1 MKKLILCGALLCSLP
16 VAVTP
21 GLAQAGHLDPAF
33 GTNGVVENTLLTS
46 FGEAAIAPNGDIVV
60 AGTTGGIATLVR
72 YLPSGVP
79 DPTFGTN
86 GVVSLPPP
94 ASFFLGES
102 FTLAMAIQPNGEIL
116 VTYYAFNNTGT
127 DSESLLIRLT
137 AGGVLDTTFGSG
149 GSVPLSFPTPP
160 SWGASATQ
168 ILAQP
173 DGKILV
179 TGNIVPPF
187 SKHSSPAPL
196 TLLARYLSNGA
207 LDTAFGT
214 GGVSEVV
221 TSVDLPTSL
230 ALLPGDG
237 ILALDGTGAIGVDQF
252 TSTGALLA
260 TPTGGTI
267 TEVSNTGLT
276 AFQQNGEF
284 LIAGTVAGPDGK
296 TNVDAV
302 VERFELNGSADTSF
316 QSPAIRL
323 VPDAVGT
330 KNIPAAVTVDSLGR
344 VIVGAEVESANFGSG
359 VARLNANGSLDST
372 FGTDGAGTLVPGFV
386 VFTVLVQPNNQIVM
400 VGSSGNLARYLAK

>member
-1 MKKLILCGALLCSLP
+1 MKKLILSGALLCSLP

-21 GLAQAGHLDPAF
+21 GFAQAGHLDPAF

-46 FGEAAIAPNGDIVV
+46 FSEAAIAPDGDIVV

-72 YLPSGVP
+72 YLPSGAL
-79 DPTFGTN
+79 DPTFGTD

-102 FTLAMAIQPNGEIL
+102 FTLAMAIQSNGEIL
-116 VTYYAFNNTGT
+116 ATYYAFNNTST

-137 AGGVLDTTFGSG
+137 SSGVLDATFGSG
-149 GSVPLSFPTPP
+149 GSVPLSFPVPA
-160 SWGASATQ
+160 SWGASVTE

-187 SKHSSPAPL
+187 RNHSAPL

-207 LDTAFGT
+207 LDTTFGT
-214 GGVSEVV
+214 GGISEVV

-230 ALLPGDG
+230 ALLSGDG
-237 ILALDGTGAIGVDQF
+237 ILALDGTGTIGVDQF
-252 TSTGALLA
+252 TSAGALLA
-260 TPTGGTI
+260 APTGGTI
-267 TEVSNTGLT
+267 TELSNTGDT
-276 AFQQNGEF
+276 AFEQNGEF
-284 LIAGTVAGPDGK
+284 LIAETVAGPDGK

-302 VERFELNGSADTSF
+302 VKRFELNGAADASF
-316 QSPAIRL
+316 ESPAIRL
-323 VPDAVGT
+323 VPDAINT

-359 VARLNANGSLDST
+359 IARLNANGSLDST
-372 FGTDGAGTLVPGFV
+372 FGTDGSGTLVPGFV